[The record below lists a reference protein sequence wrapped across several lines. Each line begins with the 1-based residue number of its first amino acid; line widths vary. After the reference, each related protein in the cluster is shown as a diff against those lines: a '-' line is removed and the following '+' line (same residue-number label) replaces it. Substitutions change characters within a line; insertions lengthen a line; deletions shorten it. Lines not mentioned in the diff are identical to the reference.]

1 MEHLTHKGLVI
12 RETDFGDND
21 RYISVLTEEGR
32 RIEVLCKGVRR
43 RGGRM
48 MNAVR
53 LFCYSEL
60 TLYQGRG
67 GKYTLQQAD
76 LIASFWG
83 VTESMETYALCCY
96 LAELTGHMT
105 DTEEDSP
112 AAARLLL
119 YALHALAEQKR
130 DRLTVKA
137 AFELRLMA
145 ESGYEPEV
153 SRCSVCGAA
162 RLLLYALHA
171 LAEQKRDRLTVKAA
185 FELRLMAESGY
196 EPEVSRCSVCGEP
209 LGNSPWF
216 SPRDGVCRC
225 ASCAERLGAPG
236 YVRLI
241 PATFSAIRHILTQE
255 LPRVYAFALSGP
267 ARVQLAQVCEAYAL
281 CRAER
286 GGPARVQLAQVCEA
300 YALCRAERGFD
311 SLTFYRSLEPEGA
324 ISPTFGAKT

>member
-1 MEHLTHKGLVI
+1 
-12 RETDFGDND
+12 
-21 RYISVLTEEGR
+21 
-32 RIEVLCKGVRR
+32 
-43 RGGRM
+43 
-48 MNAVR
+48 
-53 LFCYSEL
+53 
-60 TLYQGRG
+60 
-67 GKYTLQQAD
+67 
-76 LIASFWG
+76 
-83 VTESMETYALCCY
+83 
-96 LAELTGHMT
+96 
-105 DTEEDSP
+105 
-112 AAARLLL
+112 
-119 YALHALAEQKR
+119 
-130 DRLTVKA
+130 
-137 AFELRLMA
+137 
-145 ESGYEPEV
+145 
-153 SRCSVCGAA
+153 
-162 RLLLYALHA
+162 
-171 LAEQKRDRLTVKAA
+171 
-185 FELRLMAESGY
+185 MAESGY

-286 GGPARVQLAQVCEA
+286 G
-300 YALCRAERGFD
+300 FD

>member
-1 MEHLTHKGLVI
+1 MEHLTRKGLVI
-12 RETDFGDND
+12 RETDFGDSD
-21 RYISVLTEEGR
+21 RYITVLTEDGR
-32 RIEVLCKGVRR
+32 HIEVLCKGVRR

-83 VTESMETYALCCY
+83 VTASMETYTLCCY

-119 YALHALAEQKR
+119 YALHALADQKR

-137 AFELRLMA
+137 ALELRLMA
-145 ESGYEPEV
+145 ESGYEPQLAP
-153 SRCSVCGAA
+153 CSVCGGPA
-162 RLLLYALHA
+162 
-171 LAEQKRDRLTVKAA
+171 
-185 FELRLMAESGY
+185 
-196 EPEVSRCSVCGEP
+196 GEP
-209 LGNSPWF
+209 VWF
-216 SPRDGVCRC
+216 SPQDGVCRC
-225 ASCAERLGAPG
+225 ASCAERLGASG
-236 YVRLI
+236 YTKLA
-241 PATFSAIRHILTQE
+241 PATVSAMRHILTQE
-255 LPRVYAFALSGP
+255 LSRVYAFALSGP
-267 ARVQLAQVCEAYAL
+267 ARAQLAW
-281 CRAER
+281 
-286 GGPARVQLAQVCEA
+286 VCEA

-324 ISPTFGAKT
+324 ISPTFGART

>member
-119 YALHALAEQKR
+119 N
-130 DRLTVKA
+130 
-137 AFELRLMA
+137 
-145 ESGYEPEV
+145 
-153 SRCSVCGAA
+153 
-162 RLLLYALHA
+162 ALHA

-196 EPEVSRCSVCGEP
+196 EPEVSRCSVCGEA

-286 GGPARVQLAQVCEA
+286 G
-300 YALCRAERGFD
+300 FD